1 MPMPS
6 RLTRGLA
13 AACLLLGAAVPATAQ
28 SSFEAFG
35 DEYLEFA
42 TEVPLPRAMRPGW
55 VPVRVTVRNQL
66 DRPFSTD
73 LIFSTGGGWNLQ
85 SECAL
90 SLQLDALEE
99 RDLEVLVPYFGHRF
113 GEGVRLQA
121 RHQGRST
128 SSTIH
133 QVESTSANTSSAPM
147 LVVTSPGYALART
160 MQGLSVTLTRPSGQT
175 GGTPLQT
182 VSTGILADDLSTD
195 WRAYSTLMVVA
206 VDLDAPLPGRAAM
219 DALLQWT
226 ELGGSLVF
234 LGSRPERADELLAS
248 AGVRRQDRLNLEDR
262 GGATIHRHGFGRI
275 AVFPGND
282 AKGALQHFSLL
293 REVPG
298 GVFPNTFLQSPPPL
312 PGVGLPPLSLLTA
325 VLILI
330 ALVMGPIQFAQM
342 KKRKAKPWRFLQVT
356 PILGFGFAFIILAVS
371 LLSQGLNVRESVQS
385 VTWLDQERRTAATI
399 ASRTSF
405 SGSLFAQTQ
414 RYGAEA
420 LTVPAPQSSSTSVMN
435 EAKFLVDLGEGGRLR
450 GAFLPT
456 RVPTSS
462 ALVAH
467 SPARSGLRL
476 EREGETVYVVNDLDV
491 ALHKLRLVDDRGDSY
506 QTGDPDAK
514 IAAGDRVALTR
525 TDALFDVRLREVSGY
540 DPIEVVSGLELVED
554 DNLGIDSRRLRH
566 MPPVL
571 PRRSWMA
578 EVERSPFLP
587 DGGIRR
593 KEEEGV
599 HLILGL
605 LEETP

>member
-1 MPMPS
+1 MPS
-6 RLTRGLA
+6 RLLRGLA
-13 AACLLLGAAVPATAQ
+13 AACLLLGDAAPASAQ

-35 DEYLEFA
+35 DEYLEIA

-66 DRPFSTD
+66 DRPFATD
-73 LIFSTGGGWNLQ
+73 LIFSTGGAWNLQ
-85 SECAL
+85 SECSL
-90 SLQLDALEE
+90 SLNLDANEE
-99 RDLEVLVPYFGHRF
+99 RELEVLVPYFGRRF

-133 QVESTSANTSSAPM
+133 QVESSSANSSSAPM
-147 LVVTSPGYALART
+147 LVVTSTGFALLQE
-160 MQGLSVTLTRPSGQT
+160 MQNLSVTLSRPRGNS
-175 GGTPLQT
+175 GGTALQT
-182 VSTGILADDLSTD
+182 VATGIEADELSTD
-195 WRAYSTLMVVA
+195 WRAYSTLMLVA
-206 VDLDAPLPGRAAM
+206 IDLDAPLPGRAAM

-234 LGSRPERADELLAS
+234 MGSRPERADELLAS
-248 AGVRRQDRLNLEDR
+248 AGVRRQERLALDER
-262 GGATIHRHGFGRI
+262 AGATVHRHGFGRI
-275 AVFPGND
+275 AVFPGRN
-282 AKGALQHFSLL
+282 AGGALSHFSLL
-293 REVPG
+293 QQIPG

-312 PGVGLPPLSLLTA
+312 PGVGLPPLNLLTA
-325 VLILI
+325 VLII
-330 ALVMGPIQFAQM
+330 VALVMGPIQFAQM
-342 KKRKAKPWRFLQVT
+342 KKKNARPWRFLQVT
-356 PILGFGFAFIILAVS
+356 PILGVGFAVMILAVS

-399 ASRTSF
+399 ANRTSF
-405 SGSLFAQTQ
+405 SGSLLAQTQ

-420 LTVPAPQSSSTSVMN
+420 LTVPAPRSSNRTRQS
-435 EAKFLVDLGEGGRLR
+435 EPKYLVDLGDGGQLR

-467 SPARSGLRL
+467 GPARSGVRL
-476 EREGETVYVVNDLDV
+476 EREGDTVYVVNDLDV
-491 ALHKLRLVDDRGDSY
+491 ALHKLRLVDDQGNSF
-506 QTGDPDAK
+506 QTEDPGAK
-514 IAAGDRVALTR
+514 IAAGDRVALAPTES
-525 TDALFDVRLREVSGY
+525 LFDVRLREISGY
-540 DPIEVVSGLELVED
+540 DPIEIISGLELVVD
-554 DNLGIDSRRLRH
+554 DKVGIDSRRLRH
-566 MPPVL
+566 LPPVL

-587 DGGIRR
+587 DGGVKRS
-593 KEEEGV
+593 EEEGV